1 MKLNRLLNKQILK
14 FLPPGFVE
22 SEEGRQFIEAV
33 NNSYTAYERD
43 IDLLNHAFRINEEEY
58 IDINHKLKEEI
69 TLKQVSISR
78 LKESIHSISVKS
90 VLFKEE
96 NDHDELLAIVN
107 YLDDQIN
114 SRKQAEEVL
123 RIREEKY
130 RNITANMHLGLL
142 EVDNDELITFANQS
156 FCDMSGYTL
165 QEMLGKKASDLFAK
179 NGHTELLLQKNELR
193 RQGHSDS
200 YEISLFDKSG
210 HQKWWL
216 INGAPH
222 YNDKGEQI
230 GSIGIHLDITRQKKL
245 EYDLTEAKLQAE
257 KSAQA
262 KETFLANM
270 SHEIRTPMNAIMG
283 MSYQL
288 SKTSLTSRQS
298 LFLDAIHNSAEHLL
312 VIINDILDISKIEA
326 GKLNLENI
334 GFNIDAV
341 VKSAVQVMQHK
352 AEEKGLALGMT
363 IDENINQVLI
373 GDPHRFKQVL
383 LNMVSNSIKFT
394 EKGAVHISCNLQ
406 DQSAGSQLLRVTITD
421 TGIGMDEAFLSQLFT
436 KFSQE
441 DDSVAR
447 KYGGT
452 GLGMSICKKLIEL
465 MKGTIEVTS
474 KKNHGTSITF
484 TLPFLTGSQS
494 DMPAKEEINFDSSV
508 LKGSRLLLVED
519 NEMNR
524 LVATTV
530 LENYGISFMEATNGE
545 EAIHFMQKEKFD
557 LVLMDVQM
565 PVLNG
570 IEATKIIRRDISSSI
585 PIIAL
590 TANAIKGES
599 DRCIAAG
606 MNAYISKP
614 FEEAVL
620 IRTIG
625 SLLGKEVKPAPLQE
639 NIAANEDNK
648 LFDLQDLR
656 KLSHGDEK
664 FVTKIISMFI
674 KTAPQ
679 SFSEMKKALHKND
692 FEKVKSLAHSLK
704 PSIDSL
710 GIAAMKTRIREIE
723 SCSLAGNA
731 GGNLHQLIEESD
743 EIIASVI
750 ISFQKQFAV

>member
-14 FLPPGFVE
+14 FLPPGFIE
-22 SEEGRQFIEAV
+22 SEEGSHFIEAV
-33 NNSYTAYERD
+33 NSSYIAYERD

-58 IDINHKLKEEI
+58 IDINRKLKEEI
-69 TLKQVSISR
+69 NLKQISISR

-90 VLFKEE
+90 EPFKEE
-96 NDHDELLAIVN
+96 NESDELLDIVN

-114 SRKQAEEVL
+114 SRKQAEKML

-142 EVDNDELITFANQS
+142 EVNNDEIITFANQS
-156 FCDMSGYTL
+156 FCDMSGYSREEL
-165 QEMLGKKASDLFAK
+165 LGKNASHLFATDG
-179 NGHTELLLQKNELR
+179 NTELLLQKNELR
-193 RQGHSDS
+193 KQGYSDS
-200 YEISLFDKSG
+200 YEISLRDKNG
-210 HQKWWL
+210 EQKWWL
-216 INGAPH
+216 ISGAPH
-222 YNDKGEQI
+222 YNDKGKQI

-245 EYDLTEAKLQAE
+245 EKDLTEAKLQAE

-262 KETFLANM
+262 KEIFLANM

-283 MSYQL
+283 MSFQL
-288 SKTSLTSRQS
+288 SKTSLNSRQT

-341 VKSAVQVMQHK
+341 VKNAVQVMQHK
-352 AEEKGLALGMT
+352 AEEKGLALGIT
-363 IDENINQVLI
+363 IDQNISHVLI
-373 GDPHRFKQVL
+373 GDPHRFKQVI

-394 EKGAVHISCNLQ
+394 EKGNIHIACNLH
-406 DQSAGSQLLRVTITD
+406 DQSAGSQLLRIVITD

-465 MKGTIEVTS
+465 MNGSIEVTS
-474 KKNHGTSITF
+474 KKNQGTSITF
-484 TLPFLTGSQS
+484 TLPFLTGSET
-494 DMPAKEEINFDSSV
+494 DLPAKEEINFDSSI
-508 LKGSRLLLVED
+508 LKGSRVLLVED

-530 LENYGISFMEATNGE
+530 LGNYGIDFVEATNGE
-545 EAIHFMQKEKFD
+545 EAIHFLQKEKFD

-570 IEATKIIRRDISSSI
+570 IEATKIIRQQISSSI

-599 DRCIAAG
+599 DKCIVAG

-625 SLLGKEVKPAPLQE
+625 SLLGKEVKVRPLQK
-639 NIAANEDNK
+639 IAATSEDK
-648 LFDLQDLR
+648 LFDLQDLL
-656 KLSHGDEK
+656 KLSYGDEK

-679 SFSEMKKALHKND
+679 SFSEMKKALNKND
-692 FEKVKSLAHSLK
+692 LEKVKSLAHSLK
-704 PSIDSL
+704 PTIDSL
-710 GIAAMKTRIREIE
+710 GITSMKTRIREIE
-723 SCSLAGNA
+723 SFSSAGNA
-731 GGNLHQLIEESD
+731 SGDLRKLIDESD

-750 ISFQKQFAV
+750 VSFQKQFAV